1 MTNQASAETKA
12 LNRVEIFGPSFSNF
26 VRSIM
31 LLCEEYDI
39 EYCTG
44 LNFGGEVVEL
54 KSEQHFKL
62 HPFGKFPV
70 IKHQGVILAETASI
84 CRYLQAT
91 FLPDPLKHFSAHQMA
106 RIDAFSAIISIY
118 IDKALV
124 RDYLLEFAF
133 PKGEQGNVRLDV
145 VESMQ
150 PQAREALEIIASE
163 IKHSD
168 TLNNEQLSIAD
179 ALVAPMLH
187 YLSTL
192 PAPFNLIDDFP
203 IAYNYLS
210 SLMARE
216 NVNKVLIAPK
226 NW

>member
-1 MTNQASAETKA
+1 MNQHSQAPSIDNKQI
-12 LNRVEIFGPSFSNF
+12 EIFGPSFSNF

-31 LLCEEYDI
+31 LLCEEYQLD
-39 EYCTG
+39 YCTG
-44 LNFGGEVVEL
+44 LQFSGELVEL

-62 HPFGKFPV
+62 HPYGKFPI
-70 IKHQGVILAETASI
+70 IKHQGLILCETASI

-91 FLPDPLKHFSAHQMA
+91 FMPKVSTCFSAHQMA

-118 IDKALV
+118 LDKALV

-133 PKGEQGNVRLDV
+133 PKGEQGKVRLDV
-145 VESMQ
+145 VQSMQ
-150 PQAREALEIIASE
+150 QPALDALSIIE
-163 IKHSD
+163 NELEHSD

-179 ALVAPMLH
+179 ALIAPILH

-192 PAPFNLIDDFP
+192 PEPFNLIDRYP
-203 IAYNYLS
+203 LIVKYLS
-210 SLMARE
+210 ALMVRE
-216 NVNKVLIAPK
+216 NSKKVLTAPK

>member
-1 MTNQASAETKA
+1 MTTQASSETQAFKKI
-12 LNRVEIFGPSFSNF
+12 EIFGPSFSSF

-44 LNFGGEVVEL
+44 LNFAGEVVEF
-54 KSEQHFKL
+54 KSEQHFTL

-70 IKHQGVILAETASI
+70 IKHQALILSETASI

-91 FLPDPLKHFSAHQMA
+91 FLPDSSRYFSAHQMA

-118 IDKALV
+118 LDKALV

-145 VESMQ
+145 IESMQ
-150 PQAREALEIIASE
+150 PLAREALAIIENEIQ
-163 IKHSD
+163 HSD
-168 TLNNEQLSIAD
+168 TLNNDKFSIAD
-179 ALVAPMLH
+179 ALLAPILH
-187 YLSTL
+187 YLSNL

-203 IAYNYLS
+203 IAHNYLI